1 MLNRFSI
8 FLLACVFLLSGSV
21 YLLAQKGLLAPPSYY
36 LETTL
41 LFAISTWII
50 FKKLITIKSPSTF
63 AQAYLGSIVLQLL
76 VWVSYLG
83 VVLYLDHS
91 GANANAVYFL
101 INCLIFIA
109 LEVTFLFIRKQT

>member
-1 MLNRFSI
+1 MIRFSI
-8 FLLACVFLLSGSV
+8 CLLACVLLLCGSA
-21 YLLAQKGLLAPPSYY
+21 YFLAQKGLFTTPSYY

-41 LFAISTWII
+41 LFAISTWIT
-50 FKKLITIKSPSTF
+50 FKKLIAIESPSTF
-63 AQAYLGSIVLQLL
+63 AQAYLGSIVVQLL

-83 VVLYLDHS
+83 VVLYLDRS

-109 LEVTFLFIRKQT
+109 LEVTFLFLRKQS

>member
-1 MLNRFSI
+1 MLIRFSI
-8 FLLACVFLLSGSV
+8 VLLACVLLLCGSV
-21 YLLAQKGLLAPPSYY
+21 YLLDQRGLLISPSYY

-41 LFAISTWII
+41 LFAISTWIT
-50 FKKLITIKSPSTF
+50 FKKLIAIESHTTF
-63 AQAYLGSIVLQLL
+63 AQAYLASIVVQLL

-83 VVLYLDHS
+83 VVLYLDRS

-109 LEVTFLFIRKQT
+109 LEVTFLFLRKQS